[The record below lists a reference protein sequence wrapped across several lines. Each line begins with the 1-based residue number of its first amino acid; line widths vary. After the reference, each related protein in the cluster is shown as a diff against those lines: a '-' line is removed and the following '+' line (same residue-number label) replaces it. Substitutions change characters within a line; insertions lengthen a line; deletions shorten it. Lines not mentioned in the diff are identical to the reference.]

1 MFCCYLESN
10 CCVASFLRAVPSALA
25 WTAGNRHGPSAAVL
39 SWDLGSFSG
48 QFCPV
53 VGIRIPAAPQ
63 IRAESREGEEAR
75 WLAGS
80 SGTRPGPLA
89 PRSLPA
95 LCCLVFRSSFS
106 PVWLRIYYLLS
117 APKVGTQPGVGPLGD
132 ATAQVSRALGSQSVE
147 QLSLRTCT

>member
-106 PVWLRIYYLLS
+106 PVLAQNLLPS
-117 APKVGTQPGVGPLGD
+117 LC
-132 ATAQVSRALGSQSVE
+132 SQSRHPARG
-147 QLSLRTCT
+147 RTSRRRYCSGF